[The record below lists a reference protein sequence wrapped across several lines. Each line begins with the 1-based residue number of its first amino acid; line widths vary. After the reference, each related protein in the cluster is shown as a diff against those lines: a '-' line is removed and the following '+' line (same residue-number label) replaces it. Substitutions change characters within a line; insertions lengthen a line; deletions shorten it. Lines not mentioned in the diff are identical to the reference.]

1 MRSFRT
7 PKGFSAIE
15 TTIVV
20 VIVGLL
26 TALVLPQL
34 PRAIE
39 NQRVKAAEKT
49 LYEIYCSQK
58 RYFLNNGQYATALA
72 QLDTIVN
79 VPSGFSISVANNSSQ
94 LATFAKNNGNYSLVI
109 NSSGNVSCSG
119 TGCSN
124 FVMNTTTGGS
134 TQPGGGTCQGGNG
147 GGTGGVGTDPGT
159 GGVTDPG
166 TGGVPV
172 DDDPIEEP
180 DPGTGGVG
188 TDPGTG
194 GVPVDDNPIEEPDPG
209 SGGTGE
215 VPIEEPDPNI
225 EPSIDEIYNQVIEIG
240 NSDPEKL
247 AAWIEENPDMWQKLL
262 EQYPQLEELIK
273 NDNPLTKEELESTY
287 NEVTRMLESS
297 PDEFIK
303 WVEENPQTWE
313 QLTELYPE
321 LKEYG
326 EKLIGANPNVECP
339 EGYILKDYYCA
350 PDPAAGKIQE
360 PLR

>member
-7 PKGFSAIE
+7 SKGFSAIE
-15 TTIVV
+15 ITIVV

-26 TALVLPQL
+26 TALVVPQL

-49 LYEIYCSQK
+49 LYEIYCAQK
-58 RYFLNNGQYATALA
+58 RYFLNNGQYAATLA

-79 VPSGFSISVANNSSQ
+79 VPSGFSIGVANNASQ

-109 NSSGNVSCSG
+109 NSSGNINCSGASCSG
-119 TGCSN
+119 LTL
-124 FVMNTTTGGS
+124 NTTTGGS

-159 GGVTDPG
+159 GGVGTDPG
-166 TGGVPV
+166 TGDVPTP
-172 DDDPIEEP
+172 DDPIEEP
-180 DPGTGGVG
+180 DPGNG
-188 TDPGTG
+188 GTG
-194 GVPVDDNPIEEPDPG
+194 GVPTVDDPLDPI
-209 SGGTGE
+209 T
-215 VPIEEPDPNI
+215 EPDPNI
-225 EPSIDEIYNQVIEIG
+225 DPIIQETYNKLIEL
-240 NSDPEKL
+240 SDSNPEEL
-247 AAWIEENPDMWQKLL
+247 AKWIEENPDMWQKLL
-262 EQYPQLEELIK
+262 EQYPELEEIVQ
-273 NDNPLTKEELESTY
+273 NDSPLTKEELESTY
-287 NEVTRMLESS
+287 NEVIRMLESS

-326 EKLIGANPNVECP
+326 DKLIGVNPDAECP
-339 EGYILKDYYCA
+339 IDCSQEGYILKDCECVL
-350 PDPAAGKIQE
+350 DPAAGKVPE
-360 PLR
+360 PRK